1 MKSLGFDRQLRH
13 GYPHGPD
20 LEAEAASAPM
30 EARTEV
36 ARYLRECPVVAATT
50 QRADDVLDPR
60 HTNISGVNIHTDGTY
75 VWPEDLAYYVE
86 VYGVAVPDDL
96 AARAH
101 SEQIPDLDH
110 EQMGRIEDW
119 IIAGADRADR
129 R

>member
-1 MKSLGFDRQLRH
+1 MIVVDGPKRTPSAVKPLGFYRQLRQ

-20 LEAEAASAPM
+20 LEAEAASVPM

-36 ARYLRECPVVAATT
+36 ARYLREC
-50 QRADDVLDPR
+50 
-60 HTNISGVNIHTDGTY
+60 
-75 VWPEDLAYYVE
+75 
-86 VYGVAVPDDL
+86 
-96 AARAH
+96 
-101 SEQIPDLDH
+101 H

>member
-1 MKSLGFDRQLRH
+1 MKSLGFYRQLRH

-36 ARYLRECPVVAATT
+36 ARYLRECPLVTATT
-50 QRADDVLDPR
+50 QLADDVLDPR
-60 HTNISGVNIHTDGTY
+60 HTNISGINIHTDGTY